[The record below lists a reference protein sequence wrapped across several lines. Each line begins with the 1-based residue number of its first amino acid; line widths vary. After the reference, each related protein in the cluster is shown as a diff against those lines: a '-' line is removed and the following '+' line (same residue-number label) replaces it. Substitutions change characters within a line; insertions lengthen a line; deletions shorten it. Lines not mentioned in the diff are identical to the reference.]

1 MNEYHNDR
9 LWFRRITSRICRIK
23 IQIYLDMIIFY
34 SSFCGQSLFACQF
47 IRHFFYICGLYTTK
61 VRKSTQ
67 CNILLSTMLLIE
79 ECPQLNIIF
88 YDILVVFDMICKI
101 ILIRY
106 YLQFMYV
113 YVSDLHSILG
123 FQTLVSVVFIKFQL
137 FKVQRYNKSVLKRAG
152 KEVVVCK

>member
-1 MNEYHNDR
+1 MNTIMIDYGFVVLHLELAELRYRYIWIWTFFTALFADSLFLRVNSSDIFLY
-9 LWFRRITSRICRIK
+9 LWF
-23 IQIYLDMIIFY
+23 IYNK
-34 SSFCGQSLFACQF
+34 SQ
-47 IRHFFYICGLYTTK
+47 
-61 VRKSTQ
+61 KSTQ

-137 FKVQRYNKSVLKRAG
+137 FKV
-152 KEVVVCK
+152 